1 MPWSTLSLSILT
13 LVLRHQGW
21 HPKAATPVTL
31 VFRRRGQLYSWSCY
45 SLLSGPH
52 NGNFLYVGKRFS
64 TLLSSIHA
72 YLGEGISLGEI
83 NFLGPKFKV
92 HSCYTSSKLRPTMS
106 SAMLI
111 AAGGAC

>member
-1 MPWSTLSLSILT
+1 MGTSFIY
-13 LVLRHQGW
+13 RQ
-21 HPKAATPVTL
+21 K
-31 VFRRRGQLYSWSCY
+31 
-45 SLLSGPH
+45 
-52 NGNFLYVGKRFS
+52 FS

-92 HSCYTSSKLRPTMS
+92 HSCYISSKLRPTMS

-111 AAGGAC
+111 GAGGAC